1 MSHCGGKCVNAA
13 GDVFPTS
20 SRSGPSSVMELL
32 RPEDRQRLLSLR
44 NSSNPPSAKT
54 SIPVSSHASQTS
66 GKSAQVLPASSDLQ
80 QISLAAWR
88 GNHTSSQTFKP
99 FEKNPSKQARYE
111 LYLSCLKQGDNGKR
125 LRPAG
130 PIMHCRIFY

>member
-1 MSHCGGKCVNAA
+1 MSHSDGECVNAA

-32 RPEDRQRLLSLR
+32 RPEDRQRLLSFR

-54 SIPVSSHASQTS
+54 STPVSGHASQTS
-66 GKSAQVLPASSDLQ
+66 GKSAQVLPASSGLQ
-80 QISLAAWR
+80 QEALAAWR
-88 GNHTSSQTFKP
+88 GIQTSSQTFKP

-111 LYLSCLKQGDNGKR
+111 LYLSRLKQGDNGTR

-130 PIMHCRIFY
+130 PIMHCRIL